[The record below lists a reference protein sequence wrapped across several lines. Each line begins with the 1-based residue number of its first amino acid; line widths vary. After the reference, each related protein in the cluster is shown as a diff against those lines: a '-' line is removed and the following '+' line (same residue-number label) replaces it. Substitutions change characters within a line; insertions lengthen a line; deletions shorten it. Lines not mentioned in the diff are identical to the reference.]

1 VVMVAWAVMALP
13 YVVARGMESVAPS
26 VVPGKTGDLSPSTL
40 KGEEAIA
47 REA

>member
-1 VVMVAWAVMALP
+1 
-13 YVVARGMESVAPS
+13 VARGMESVAS

-40 KGEEAIA
+40 KGEGAIA